1 MFLRRP
7 SEDFLLLLE
16 CFLWYKK
23 RMIRIY
29 NTLTN
34 KKEDFEPA
42 NDKRVNFFVCGP
54 TVYDSSHIGHARTYI
69 SFDVIVKY
77 LRYAG
82 YEVFYLQN
90 ITDVDDKII
99 ARAHET
105 EEDPLF
111 LSRHFAKEYFEDMQ
125 ELKITSPS
133 KYASASEFIPQI
145 IKQIETL
152 VKKGVAYS
160 TPSGVYYDITKFP
173 EYGKLSHQNQSTLLK
188 AVRIE
193 EDPNKQNDFD
203 FVLWKAKKPGEPFW
217 QSPWGEGRPGWHIED
232 TAISEY
238 FFGPQYDVHGG
249 GIDLKFPHHESEI
262 AQQEAAS
269 DKVPFVKYWLHTG
282 HLQVEKQKMSK
293 SLKNFI
299 TIRDILKK
307 HSSEAFRLLVL
318 QNHYRSPIN
327 FAEAGIAASEEGVKR
342 LGEFMA
348 RLQKYSDPVSRKP
361 QSKKTIR
368 MADVLRE
375 KFVQYM
381 DDDFNAPKAIA
392 EMFSIIKKTNALMD
406 KRALTRDEAH
416 DISHALKK
424 IDSVFGIIPKAVC
437 EEIPEEIKKLAE
449 LREQYRKEKRWK
461 EADTARSE
469 LLKRGFVVEDGS
481 SGHVVKRK

>member
-307 HSSEAFRLLVL
+307 HSSEAFRLL
-318 QNHYRSPIN
+318 
-327 FAEAGIAASEEGVKR
+327 
-342 LGEFMA
+342 
-348 RLQKYSDPVSRKP
+348 
-361 QSKKTIR
+361 
-368 MADVLRE
+368 
-375 KFVQYM
+375 
-381 DDDFNAPKAIA
+381 
-392 EMFSIIKKTNALMD
+392 
-406 KRALTRDEAH
+406 
-416 DISHALKK
+416 
-424 IDSVFGIIPKAVC
+424 
-437 EEIPEEIKKLAE
+437 
-449 LREQYRKEKRWK
+449 
-461 EADTARSE
+461 
-469 LLKRGFVVEDGS
+469 
-481 SGHVVKRK
+481 